1 MCKVIKRLVMPGKET
16 RNYSKLDLM
25 TSSFSRDTFYSMS
38 LLIYNINLTRLHGST
53 VEYTMT
59 IAIGNYHAHSGSTN
73 SQYVTIKGTLGETEE
88 KRCDADFTRRGEE
101 VTCTVNSKVYIGSYR
116 CVRWRTSGDD
126 GWNLDKV
133 RSFKLRLG
141 IGIYNKTK

>member
-1 MCKVIKRLVMPGKET
+1 MPGTEA
-16 RNYSKLDLM
+16 RNYSKLDLVS
-25 TSSFSRDTFYSMS
+25 SSFSRETFYSMG
-38 LLIYNINLTRLHGST
+38 LLIHNCNMILTGVHGST

-73 SQYVTIKGTLGETEE
+73 PQYVRITGTLGETEE

-101 VTCTVNSKVYIGSYR
+101 VTCTVNSEVYIGSYR

-133 RSFKLRLG
+133 RSF
-141 IGIYNKTK
+141 